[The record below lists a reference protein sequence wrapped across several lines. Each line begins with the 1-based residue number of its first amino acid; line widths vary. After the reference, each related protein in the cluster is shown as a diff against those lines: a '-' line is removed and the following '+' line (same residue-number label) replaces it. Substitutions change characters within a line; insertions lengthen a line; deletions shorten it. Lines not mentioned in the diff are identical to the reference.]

1 MVDAARRPA
10 LAFEALDVDLV
21 LGELGPEDLHRH
33 DLAVR
38 LSHRPEDHAHAAL
51 TQAFL
56 QPIAAEAVALV
67 GPGASRHEETSVTRR
82 WSMVPRIGTEFAG
95 YRIVALLGRGGMSI
109 VYRAENPRLGTTVAL
124 KVLAPEL
131 AEDESFRERFV
142 TESRLA
148 AALNH
153 PNIITIYDAGEAD
166 GALYI
171 AMRYVPTDLKKV
183 IEVDGTL
190 PFGPPRQRSS
200 DRWRARSTPRTPA
213 S

>member
-124 KVLAPEL
+124 KVLAPDL

-166 GALYI
+166 GAALHRD
-171 AMRYVPTDLKKV
+171 ALRRPPTS
-183 IEVDGTL
+183 
-190 PFGPPRQRSS
+190 RR
-200 DRWRARSTPRTPA
+200 
-213 S
+213 